1 MGAESAPPHSRLCL
15 NALAPH
21 TLDVMRELETTTSE
35 DIANMII
42 DKLTRTT
49 PSRSSQKTIRHR
61 IYDVINVLSAAGVV
75 DKVGK
80 QIVWHGGRQAPNA
93 RPNAAPRATG
103 DDDARIAA
111 KERMLRDKVS
121 LLTLYKALIKR
132 NFAHEPT
139 ADVLGLP
146 VILLGIKDAA
156 QITFTQSLNRC
167 ELEVRSTGG
176 LVFMAPSEILQKINL
191 ERKTVK
197 GILDL
202 SPELARYGTQLLQD

>member
-1 MGAESAPPHSRLCL
+1 MAAESAPSQSRLCL
-15 NALAPH
+15 KALAPH
-21 TLDVMRELETTTSE
+21 TLDVMRELGTTTSE
-35 DIANMII
+35 DIANVII

-49 PSRSSQKTIRHR
+49 PNLSGQETIRRR

-80 QIVWHGGRQAPNA
+80 QIVWHGGRRAPNA

-132 NFAHEPT
+132 NFAHEPA

-146 VILLGIKDAA
+146 VILLGIKDADKT
-156 QITFTQSLNRC
+156 TFTQSLNRC